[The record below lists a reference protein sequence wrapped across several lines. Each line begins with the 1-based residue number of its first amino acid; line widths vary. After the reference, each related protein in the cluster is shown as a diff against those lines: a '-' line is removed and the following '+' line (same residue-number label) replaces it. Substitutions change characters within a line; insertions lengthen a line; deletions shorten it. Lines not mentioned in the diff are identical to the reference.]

1 MEMENIVKQAAPYE
15 KAILEKYVKRCAIL
29 HISLTFGFYLAG
41 TNIVLGPIFL
51 SQSLPT
57 FAVYPFDTESHP
69 IYEIIYFQQ
78 ALTAIQACTAAAI
91 DCLAALLLWFAGAR
105 FEMLKAEFANIVD
118 EYDLTRCIQKHRH
131 ILSYAEKIVKTVR
144 FVILATVAITT
155 ILIVFSGTDSMTI
168 KFQFFVL
175 DIVAIIQLFLNSHP
189 AENLIQ
195 MSTAI
200 GSAAYDLNWID
211 KSLVIWKNVCFLI
224 QRSQKPIT
232 LSIPGFIPALSL
244 TYYMS
249 YRKIIENYPILPSE
263 CKRSTKNIVFSSM
276 HNGIQNQKCIVIY
289 CYSII
294 AFSNYKIT
302 CKKELIGEKVLKE
315 SLIFFVS
322 NNLKEL
328 QIRKIH
334 VASGTNIVLG
344 PIFLSQSL
352 PTFAVYPFDT
362 ESHPIY
368 EIIYFQQAFT
378 CIQACTGATIDCQVA
393 LLLWFAGA
401 RFEMLEIEVANIVDE
416 YDLKRCIVK
425 HGQILRY
432 AGNIVKTVRFVIF
445 STVFITT
452 ILISDSVAVKFQF
465 LVLDIVAIV
474 QLFLNSYP
482 AENLIEMSTAIG
494 SAVYDLNWIDKSRKI
509 WKNVCFLIQRSQ
521 KPITV
526 SIPGFIPAL
535 SLTYYMSFL
544 SSSFSYFTTLRAA
557 VK

>member
-1 MEMENIVKQAAPYE
+1 MKFTHEEALKFTKGSVALLVAWPPPTNTSRKKLFFLDVYFGASFLCAQAMLLLLLNGMYVHRNNFEIMIQSMCFAITIIQMSIKMMTCRMQRSNLQLIIMEMENIVKQAAPYE
-15 KAILEKYVKRCAIL
+15 KVILEKYVKRCAIL

-78 ALTAIQACTAAAI
+78 SLTALQACTAAAI
-91 DCLAALLLWFAGAR
+91 DCQAALLLWFAGAR
-105 FEMLKAEFANIVD
+105 FEMLEIELANIVD
-118 EYDLTRCIQKHRH
+118 EYDLKRCIQKHRH

-144 FVILATVAITT
+144 FVIFATVGITT
-155 ILIVFSGTDSMTI
+155 ILIVFSGVLLLFTDSMTI
-168 KFQFFVL
+168 KFQFFIL

-211 KSLVIWKNVCFLI
+211 KSLEIWKNVCFLI

-232 LSIPGFIPALSL
+232 VSIAGFIPALSL

-249 YRKIIENYPILPSE
+249 
-263 CKRSTKNIVFSSM
+263 
-276 HNGIQNQKCIVIY
+276 
-289 CYSII
+289 
-294 AFSNYKIT
+294 
-302 CKKELIGEKVLKE
+302 
-315 SLIFFVS
+315 
-322 NNLKEL
+322 
-328 QIRKIH
+328 
-334 VASGTNIVLG
+334 
-344 PIFLSQSL
+344 
-352 PTFAVYPFDT
+352 
-362 ESHPIY
+362 
-368 EIIYFQQAFT
+368 
-378 CIQACTGATIDCQVA
+378 VA

-401 RFEMLEIEVANIVDE
+401 RFEMLEIELANTVDE

-425 HGQILRY
+425 HGQILSY
-432 AGNIVKTVRFVIF
+432 AGKIVKTVRFVIL
-445 STVFITT
+445 STVCITT
-452 ILISDSVAVKFQF
+452 ILIVFSGLLLLFSDSVAVKFQF

-494 SAVYDLNWIDKSRKI
+494 SAAYDLSWIDKSRKI
-509 WKNVCFLIQRSQ
+509 WRNVCFLIQRSQ
-521 KPITV
+521 KPITI